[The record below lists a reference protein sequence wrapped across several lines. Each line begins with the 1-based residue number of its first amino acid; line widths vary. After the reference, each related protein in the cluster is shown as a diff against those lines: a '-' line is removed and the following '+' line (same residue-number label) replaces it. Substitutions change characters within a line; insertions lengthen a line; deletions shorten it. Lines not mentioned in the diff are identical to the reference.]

1 MTNTLYIHE
10 IHHLHSE
17 WNSVMDLTRD
27 EILSFENR
35 LQEIAKANTRKDILL
50 QVEHFQN
57 PFIRQKEILDA
68 LRNDIHEDELRI
80 AENVKED
87 SVAVEHIKLE
97 ENFRLKDGIQTFQ
110 KIFNKLRSEYMLFMA
125 NIL

>member
-1 MTNTLYIHE
+1 
-10 IHHLHSE
+10 
-17 WNSVMDLTRD
+17 MDLTRD

-110 KIFNKLRSEYMLFMA
+110 KIFNKLRSEYILFMA
-125 NIL
+125 KIL

>member
-1 MTNTLYIHE
+1 
-10 IHHLHSE
+10 
-17 WNSVMDLTRD
+17 MDLTRD

-35 LQEIAKANTRKDILL
+35 LQEIAKANTGKDILV

-57 PFIRQKEILDA
+57 QFIRQKEILDA
-68 LRNDIHEDELRI
+68 LRHDIHEDELRI

-87 SVAVEHIKLE
+87 SVVVEHIKLE
-97 ENFRLKDGIQTFQ
+97 ENFRLKDGMQTFQ
-110 KIFNKLRSEYMLFMA
+110 KICNKLRSEYMLFIA